1 MLLGGQ
7 GEKGK
12 QIFND
17 TLNTFYI
24 YGYMASDMSGKEEKQ
39 EVTWRLNGVELLCRP
54 CVDLLPVDHV

>member
-1 MLLGGQ
+1 MSCSPLITLHCTGFWMLLGGQ

-39 EVTWRLNGVELLCRP
+39 EVSWRLNV
-54 CVDLLPVDHV
+54 V